1 MTLAG
6 SRSDPNTSVPW
17 FNWIEQPPSEVQL
30 AKTMLCHGW
39 QVYIIEFGDKTRL
52 MDTSIRGL
60 PLQPAGSK
68 KTGMKRISGFGVL
81 CPAKSKSFFVV
92 YERDRRL
99 RRIGKYSKIMP
110 REAHLE
116 ARRRYCQTRKKRLKS
131 TKAAV
136 SVHLEDIRAR
146 FARMHFETTG
156 GTS

>member
-1 MTLAG
+1 MGQLDRAAPFRSSAG
-6 SRSDPNTSVPW
+6 KIHASSWVAGVNHRIRRQNALYGHQYTWTSPAASGQQEHW
-17 FNWIEQPPSEVQL
+17 
-30 AKTMLCHGW
+30 
-39 QVYIIEFGDKTRL
+39 DK
-52 MDTSIRGL
+52 
-60 PLQPAGSK
+60 A
-68 KTGMKRISGFGVL
+68 ISGFGVL
-81 CPAKSKSFFVV
+81 CPAKTKSFFVA

-136 SVHLEDIRAR
+136 SAHPEDIRAR
-146 FARMHFETTG
+146 FTRMHFETTG